1 MGPRGEHGCHHL
13 CGRAAAL
20 GCPPDQP
27 LWRPSRIVPVGFR
40 HVRRDRTVTALE
52 EGALVARHPFA
63 LVEDFHHL
71 GTEADLKL
79 LLDQRVGHRV
89 VMAFDFEVIVDVD
102 AGEFPLGI
110 FIGPS
115 G

>member
-1 MGPRGEHGCHHL
+1 M
-13 CGRAAAL
+13 A
-20 GCPPDQP
+20 
-27 LWRPSRIVPVGFR
+27 F
-40 HVRRDRTVTALE
+40 E
-52 EGALVARHPFA
+52 EGTLVAGHPFA
-63 LVEDFHHL
+63 FVEDFYYL

-102 AGEFPLGI
+102 ACEFPLGI
-110 FIGPS
+110 FIWPS